1 MSKTGLE
8 ITEGQIKK
16 QITDYLTY
24 EENQGHLLHFRLN
37 AGSFV
42 VTNPDGQIRRR
53 IIGLPI
59 GTADFVVLQNM
70 QFTVTQLYQDNFCQ
84 ITFLEVKRLGGK
96 QSKEQKEFETKVKE
110 FHCRYYVVT
119 NVEEVESILHK

>member
-1 MSKTGLE
+1 MAKTELR
-8 ITEGQIKK
+8 ITEAQIKK
-16 QITDYLTY
+16 AVSDLLTY

-37 AGSFV
+37 AGSFILS
-42 VTNPDGQIRRR
+42 NSDGSYRRR
-53 IIGLPI
+53 VQGTKA

-119 NVEEVESILHK
+119 NVEEVESILHL